1 MMTMPPANRIN
12 YSDHREVCGYQ
23 MLLCKI
29 YEREGGF
36 CRQPMPN
43 AVLRNAVAEGRIWLR
58 EVRNTISAILEAPAE
73 CQATMPRSGVIPAL
87 LSSYDVLHRI
97 CNGSPCFDYLR
108 SVRLKTVDRWMKG
121 DRSISQTDVVLMLVA
136 EARRDSRTLADRY
149 SDYCIGQLE
158 QWIEELTC
166 HGMFMDI
173 PLNEAYKRLNYL
185 LGNDL
190 SSFTGQRNQENI
202 KRRWVDAYTGFEVS
216 DLDADTYLEYISFIL
231 TATRKGFYDR
241 EAGEE
246 QYIHHLSTL
255 ITRPDLHE
263 FYKEALQMGLETEM
277 AYQAIRQWQI

>member
-1 MMTMPPANRIN
+1 MMTIPPANRIN

-36 CRQPMPN
+36 NRQPKPN

-58 EVRNTISAILEAPAE
+58 EVRNTISAILEAPTGCPMSGA
-73 CQATMPRSGVIPAL
+73 GVIPAL
-87 LSSYDVLHRI
+87 LVSYDVLHRI

-108 SVRLKTVDRWMKG
+108 SVRLKTVERWMKG

-136 EARRDSRTLADRY
+136 EARRDSQTLADRY

-202 KRRWVDAYTGFEVS
+202 KRRWVDAYTGFEMS

-231 TATRKGFYDR
+231 TATRTGFFDR

-263 FYKEALQMGLETEM
+263 FYKEALQIGLDSCKSKS
-277 AYQAIRQWQI
+277 A